1 MEQAPHA
8 YQGGIKPGAPSSPD
22 CPGCPGEAEQSHPAL
37 PMAIRAKGGPHR
49 HQEPWPAREWP
60 LPSSGVHASPFLQR
74 QELALGASISM
85 DQKALYMQTKKEIT
99 TM

>member
-37 PMAIRAKGGPHR
+37 PMAIMAKGGPHR

-60 LPSSGVHASPFLQR
+60 LPSSCVHASPFLQR